1 MKFTDRYIM
10 NLKPKDKMYQQ
21 REAGGFGIRVLPT
34 GHRNWIFTYT
44 FDGVRRQMN
53 LGVYPDVSLAD
64 ARTAYSGAYSILHD
78 KQNPRDPQAER
89 DQRHHNERQVR
100 EEHRKA
106 STVADLVNEYIE
118 KHAKLKKTSWMEDK
132 RILDKDVLPV
142 WSNRKAKEITRRD
155 VLLLLDGMQGRGNG
169 ITTNTFKIIRRM
181 FTFAVKKEII
191 TVSPC
196 YAFEKGE
203 ELPTVSSR
211 ERTLTEDEIKV
222 FWSGLDTT
230 AISHDIRR
238 ILKMILLTGQRP
250 GEVAS
255 MHRKEINGRWWEFTP
270 KETTITKEIP
280 RAQRIYLTDTA
291 LELIG
296 QADDSGYVFKGNTDD
311 TRHITERAISHA
323 LRRNLL
329 GYEPKKK
336 ATDGSTPTTSSKNK
350 KQFVVAE
357 DKKMNIAHFTPHD
370 ARRTCATMMS
380 QIGFADATVDAVL
393 AHLKKGEIRTYNK
406 NKYDNE
412 KQQALEEWELKL
424 NTIITGAEYRTP
436 DQRKDD
442 KKAADET
449 DTAADKQRELEAQ
462 IHELKEQL
470 LEVQSREAKSTTAES
485 NIVNINQG
493 RRKAA

>member
-1 MKFTDRYIM
+1 MKFTDRFIL
-10 NLKPKDKMYQQ
+10 NLKPKEKMYQV
-21 REAGGFGIRVLPT
+21 REGEGFGIRILPS
-34 GHRNWIFTYT
+34 GYKIWIFTYT
-44 FDGVRRQMN
+44 FDGIRRQMN
-53 LGVYPDVSLAD
+53 LGNYPDKKLAD

-89 DQRHHNERQVR
+89 DQQHDTARQGR

-118 KHAKLKKTSWMEDK
+118 KHAKLKKTSWQEDK

-169 ITTNTFKIIRRM
+169 IITNTFKIIRRM

-211 ERTLTEDEIKV
+211 ERTLSEDEIKV
-222 FWSGLDTT
+222 FWTGLDTT
-230 AISHDIRR
+230 AISYDIRR

-255 MHRKEINGRWWEFTP
+255 MHRREINGRWWEFTP
-270 KETTITKEIP
+270 KQTTITKEIP

-296 QADDSGYVFKGNTDD
+296 EADDGGYVFKGNTDD
-311 TRHITERAISHA
+311 SRHITERAISHA

-336 ATDGSTPTTSSKNK
+336 ATADRTPVTNSKKK
-350 KQFVVAE
+350 KQFVIAD
-357 DKKMNIAHFTPHD
+357 DKKMDIAHVTPHD
-370 ARRTCATMMS
+370 LRRTCATFMS
-380 QIGFADATVDAVL
+380 QIGFTDATVDAVL

-412 KQQALEEWELKL
+412 KQQALEAWERKL
-424 NTIITGAEYRTP
+424 NSIITG
-436 DQRKDD
+436 
-442 KKAADET
+442 
-449 DTAADKQRELEAQ
+449 
-462 IHELKEQL
+462 
-470 LEVQSREAKSTTAES
+470 SES
-485 NIVNINQG
+485 KVIPL